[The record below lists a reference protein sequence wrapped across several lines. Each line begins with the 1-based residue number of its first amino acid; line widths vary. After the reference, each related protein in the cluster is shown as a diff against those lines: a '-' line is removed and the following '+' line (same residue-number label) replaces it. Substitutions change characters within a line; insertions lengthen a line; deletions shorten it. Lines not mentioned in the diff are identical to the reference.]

1 MHQFKV
7 QMYKR
12 KNSVLNTISKQQHI
26 LNKILSETHA
36 ICLIYKQ
43 FWISDENLTSI
54 NETALYQ
61 LKTTMCRPGVICEF
75 LRVKACIM
83 ALLCLLFHTFP
94 QLSVME

>member
-1 MHQFKV
+1 M
-7 QMYKR
+7 
-12 KNSVLNTISKQQHI
+12 QHI

>member
-54 NETALYQ
+54 TETALYQ

>member
-1 MHQFKV
+1 MHTAYIK
-7 QMYKR
+7 K
-12 KNSVLNTISKQQHI
+12 K
-26 LNKILSETHA
+26 LSETHA

-43 FWISDENLTSI
+43 LWISDENLTSI

-61 LKTTMCRPGVICEF
+61 LKTTMCRPGVVCES

>member
-1 MHQFKV
+1 MLYALFTNNFGFLMK
-7 QMYKR
+7 
-12 KNSVLNTISKQQHI
+12 
-26 LNKILSETHA
+26 
-36 ICLIYKQ
+36 
-43 FWISDENLTSI
+43 TSI

>member
-1 MHQFKV
+1 MHTAYIK
-7 QMYKR
+7 K
-12 KNSVLNTISKQQHI
+12 K
-26 LNKILSETHA
+26 LSETHA

-43 FWISDENLTSI
+43 LLISDENLTSI

-61 LKTTMCRPGVICEF
+61 LKTTMCRPGVVCES